1 MLDKSRLKKKFK
13 ELNKQIL
20 EIKNI
25 GEGML
30 GGIHEKYWVDSGNK
44 QFLFKYNK
52 DDKDYSDFGEVFTSF
67 VCFALGVKCVKAIF
81 CEDFFDCNE
90 QKRFGVLIE
99 SYRTKNVVESFS
111 LASLVNKYKRRH
123 CGGYIVSEILSIC
136 KEFCEDN
143 NLLLDLNL
151 EQELKEMALLDYLL
165 IQSDRHAKNIEF
177 LVEKVDGIKMLKLA
191 PMFDNGFCLYLN
203 NGQRENVGYLEKLLT
218 KKYVEITLNNLN
230 IKPVFFIGE
239 TDDAFDEGEC
249 ITVDLAKELLR
260 NKKLMNIYE
269 QFKKLNI
276 NEEIEFVDSMKKESL
291 PSLNKNLILY
301 GIKNRIK
308 LLDLEIL
315 KQECS
320 FNENFEDKVEN
331 DIFKL

>member
-1 MLDKSRLKKKFK
+1 M
-13 ELNKQIL
+13 
-20 EIKNI
+20 
-25 GEGML
+25 
-30 GGIHEKYWVDSGNK
+30 
-44 QFLFKYNK
+44 
-52 DDKDYSDFGEVFTSF
+52 
-67 VCFALGVKCVKAIF
+67 
-81 CEDFFDCNE
+81 
-90 QKRFGVLIE
+90 
-99 SYRTKNVVESFS
+99 
-111 LASLVNKYKRRH
+111 
-123 CGGYIVSEILSIC
+123 
-136 KEFCEDN
+136 
-143 NLLLDLNL
+143 
-151 EQELKEMALLDYLL
+151 
-165 IQSDRHAKNIEF
+165 
-177 LVEKVDGIKMLKLA
+177 
-191 PMFDNGFCLYLN
+191 
-203 NGQRENVGYLEKLLT
+203 
-218 KKYVEITLNNLN
+218 
-230 IKPVFFIGE
+230 FFIGE